1 MMIAAT
7 PIPVGVRRGRR
18 ASRVRLEA
26 ELLVATLSP
35 LAGTARASLARQPE
49 LLAPVKLALSARGGL
64 ELRAE
69 LLRGRGVDAESLAR
83 RELALAKVWLADTA
97 APVSGVGGPDA
108 EAIAAGLAEL
118 PKAWTWEPRE
128 DGSFQV
134 HATAFGTSARLSI
147 EACNGTARAHVNSA
161 VPAGSRDTREALV
174 QFALE
179 TNARLRLA
187 RIGVATAD
195 DSAARLTWDAV
206 APPGVAL
213 ERSLPAA
220 VEAVV
225 AAHAVTQRAL
235 RALSHAGVARAY
247 LDARCKAAAR
257 GSSRPAAGKGKRR
270 ES

>member
-1 MMIAAT
+1 
-7 PIPVGVRRGRR
+7 
-18 ASRVRLEA
+18 VRLEA

-35 LAGTARASLARQPE
+35 LARTARASLARQPE
-49 LLAPVKLALSARGGL
+49 LLAPVKLALSARGDL

-69 LLRGRGVDAESLAR
+69 LLRGRGVEAESLAL
-83 RELALAKVWLADTA
+83 RELARAKAWLADAA
-97 APVSGVGGPDA
+97 APVSGVEPPDA

-118 PKAWTWEPRE
+118 PKAWAWESRE

-134 HATAFGTSARLSI
+134 HATAFGMSARLSI
-147 EACNGTARAHVNSA
+147 EACEGTARAHVHSA
-161 VPAGSRDTREALV
+161 VPAGARDTREALV

-179 TNARLRLA
+179 SNARLRLA
-187 RIGVATAD
+187 RIGVAVAD

-247 LDARCKAAAR
+247 LDARCEAAAR
-257 GSSRPAAGKGKRR
+257 ASSRPGAGKVKRR